1 MVLTPP
7 QDKRPSQARRLTRA
21 ALLTAIAL
29 TIFLAEA
36 QLPPPVPIPG
46 IKLGLA
52 NIVTVYAMFV
62 LGPRDTLLILLS
74 RIFLGAVFSGQ
85 MMTLLYSLGGGLL
98 SYLALLL
105 LRRVLGRGQLWVSS
119 PLSAVCHNLGQLLA
133 AAAIAKSWVVLVYLP
148 YLVLAGLIT
157 GTLTGL
163 CAQLV
168 VGRLS
173 RTWSPSLLFL
183 SNSLFFFSFF
193 PKTKTPQQR
202 DAAPTYAN
210 RHHCSRNSL
219 PPVASMCWT
228 PCRL

>member
-1 MVLTPP
+1 MT
-7 QDKRPSQARRLTRA
+7 QRPVKGARRVTRL

-29 TIFLAEA
+29 TIFMVEA
-36 QLPPPVPIPG
+36 QIPVAVPIPG
-46 IKLGLA
+46 VKLGLA
-52 NIVTVYAMFV
+52 NIVTVYTVFALGAGDALLV
-62 LGPRDTLLILLS
+62 LVS
-74 RIFLGAVFSGQ
+74 RVFLGAVFSGQ

-173 RTWSPSLLFL
+173 R
-183 SNSLFFFSFF
+183 N
-193 PKTKTPQQR
+193 
-202 DAAPTYAN
+202 
-210 RHHCSRNSL
+210 
-219 PPVASMCWT
+219 
-228 PCRL
+228 

>member
-1 MVLTPP
+1 MKLTTKQLTLCAVLT
-7 QDKRPSQARRLTRA
+7 
-21 ALLTAIAL
+21 ALALALSYLENLFPLSLAI
-29 TIFLAEA
+29 
-36 QLPPPVPIPG
+36 PIPG

-173 RTWSPSLLFL
+173 RNCSPSFLFL
-183 SNSLFFFSFF
+183 SNSLFFFSFLCYH
-193 PKTKTPQQR
+193 R
-202 DAAPTYAN
+202 
-210 RHHCSRNSL
+210 CVC
-219 PPVASMCWT
+219 PVGRACHLFST
-228 PCRL
+228 TL

>member
-74 RIFLGAVFSGQ
+74 RIFLGAVLSGQ

-98 SYLALLL
+98 SYFALLL

-173 RTWSPSLLFL
+173 R
-183 SNSLFFFSFF
+183 N
-193 PKTKTPQQR
+193 
-202 DAAPTYAN
+202 
-210 RHHCSRNSL
+210 
-219 PPVASMCWT
+219 
-228 PCRL
+228 